1 MKKDI
6 VALFKQSVLKI
17 LRTPKVKFILFGSR
31 GRGDAEE
38 FSDYDILIITS
49 QKEPEVKKIKDKI
62 EEIETD
68 IFVTHNAI
76 INSHLFS
83 EKELKRLS
91 FESFIINALQEGVAA

>member
-1 MKKDI
+1 MEKDI
-6 VALFKQSVLKI
+6 VSMFKQRVLEVLKNSAPQV
-17 LRTPKVKFILFGSR
+17 RFILFGSR
-31 GRGDAEE
+31 GRGDADE

-49 QKEPEVKKIKDKI
+49 QKELNAKDKI

-83 EKELKRLS
+83 EEEIKQLA
-91 FESFIINALQEGVAA
+91 FEPFIMNALEEGVAA